1 MQTERTAAAAAGS
14 ADRAAADPQRL
25 QPFPAPPAAPHA
37 VRLFLAFAFA
47 YFFSALL
54 RAVTATLAPVFS
66 AELTLGAADLGLLA
80 GAFFFGFAAVQ
91 LPLGWALDRYGPR
104 RTLLSLLSL
113 AVSGC
118 LAFSMAQNLAS
129 LVAARALMGAG
140 LGGCLMSALTS
151 YRRWYTPV
159 AQLRANSWMLMTGS
173 LGMVAS
179 TLPVQ
184 GLLPMVGWRG
194 LFGLLAAML
203 LLSMVLVWWL
213 VPADQRLAPA
223 GVGAGAGAG
232 AGPGAGAGIGKG
244 KGKGEGEGEG
254 EGYGAI
260 VRHPVFVAM
269 APLAFFAYGGLI
281 AIQSLWAGPWLTR
294 VSGWTAGQAAQGLF
308 VINLSMLLAFMT
320 WGTVMPGLSRRG
332 WTAARLMA
340 WGLPL
345 SILLLA
351 LIVALGAQAT
361 ALHWA
366 LWSVA
371 STFVSVSQPA
381 VGAAFPPARAGRAL
395 SAFNLVIF
403 SGVFAVQWGLGLVM
417 DALQAAGLDAALA
430 FRVAVALY
438 GLACA
443 ASYLWFM
450 GTRARA
456 ADNAAIPYA
465 PG

>member
-1 MQTERTAAAAAGS
+1 M
-14 ADRAAADPQRL
+14 
-25 QPFPAPPAAPHA
+25 
-37 VRLFLAFAFA
+37 FLAFASA

-66 AELTLGAADLGLLA
+66 AELTLSAADLGLLA
-80 GAFFFGFAAVQ
+80 GAFFFGFAAMQ

-113 AVSGC
+113 AVCGC
-118 LAFSMAQNLAS
+118 AAFAIAHNLAA
-129 LVAARALMGAG
+129 LVAARALTGAG

-151 YRRWYTPV
+151 YRRWYSPV

-184 GLLPMVGWRG
+184 GLLPVLGWRG
-194 LFGLLAAML
+194 LFWLLGALLLAC
-203 LLSMVLVWWL
+203 MVLVRWL
-213 VPADQRLAPA
+213 VPADTSCAPVVPQA
-223 GVGAGAGAG
+223 KGRAEGRPPAAAAGAGYA
-232 AGPGAGAGIGKG
+232 
-244 KGKGEGEGEG
+244 
-254 EGYGAI
+254 AI

-269 APLAFFAYGGLI
+269 APLGFFAYGGLI

-308 VINLSMLLAFMT
+308 VINLSMLMAFMT
-320 WGTVMPGLSRRG
+320 WGLLMPGLSRRG

-345 SILLLA
+345 SLILLA
-351 LIVALGAQAT
+351 GIVGLGGRAT
-361 ALHWA
+361 AVHWA
-366 LWSVA
+366 LWCVA

-381 VGAAFPPARAGRAL
+381 VGAAFPAAQAGRAL

-403 SGVFAVQWGLGLVM
+403 GGVFAVQWGLGLAI
-417 DALQAAGLDAALA
+417 DGLQRAGLQAPQAY
-430 FRVAVALY
+430 RTAVALY
-438 GLACA
+438 GLGCA
-443 ASYLWFM
+443 LSYLWFLW
-450 GTRARA
+450 RRSRS
-456 ADNAAIPYA
+456 ADNGRFPSVAS
-465 PG
+465 